1 MPFDKGTLIYVN
13 YTAKVK
19 DTGEAIESTV
29 EDDAKKLNIYD
40 PERRYEA
47 RLVSVGEE
55 WVLKGLDEEIAK
67 MDTGERKTV
76 ELTPEKAWGERD
88 PTLLR
93 MVPIRKFGDKA
104 DELRVGDVVE
114 VDNRLGVVRFIG
126 SGRAQVDFN
135 HRLAGKTLVYDVE
148 VVSKVETDEQKVR
161 SLIKR
166 RFPGQVGDA
175 VEFTHK
181 DSGVTIA
188 IPEGAFMAEGLQVIK
203 RGISNDI
210 IHFLPSV
217 NKVTFEEVYAR
228 KDQPKS
234 GPARSE
240 GAQPESEEEEKK
252 KKTGAEEEGE
262 EAPAAGE
269 GTEVPEEEGKSEDKG
284 KAQQVEQS
292 A

>member
-1 MPFDKGTLIYVN
+1 MPFDKGTLVYVN

-29 EDDAKKLNIYD
+29 QDEARKLNIYD

-47 RLVSVGEE
+47 RLVSIGED

-67 MDTGERKTV
+67 MDTGDRKTV

-93 MVPIRKFGDKA
+93 MVPIRKFGEKA
-104 DELRVGDVVE
+104 DELRIGDVVE

-148 VVSKVETDEQKVR
+148 VVSKVETDEQKIR

-166 RFPGQVGDA
+166 RFPGEVGDK
-175 VEFTHK
+175 VEFAEEK
-181 DSGVTIA
+181 SDVTVE
-188 IPEGAFMAEGLQVIK
+188 IPEEAFMAEGLQVIK
-203 RGISNDI
+203 RGVSNDI
-210 IHFLPSV
+210 IHFLPEV
-217 NKVTFEEVYAR
+217 KKVTFREVYEKKGQA
-228 KDQPKS
+228 KP
-234 GPARSE
+234 
-240 GAQPESEEEEKK
+240 EEKK
-252 KKTGAEEEGE
+252 EGAEGV
-262 EAPAAGE
+262 
-269 GTEVPEEEGKSEDKG
+269 GTEAKAPE
-284 KAQQVEQS
+284 AN

>member
-1 MPFDKGTLIYVN
+1 MSFEKGTLIYVN

-29 EDDAKKLNIYD
+29 EEEAKKLNIYD

-47 RLVSVGEE
+47 RLVSVGED

-67 MDTGERKTV
+67 MGTGERKTV
-76 ELTPEKAWGERD
+76 ELIPEKAWGERD

-93 MVPIRKFGDKA
+93 MIPIRKFGEKG
-104 DELRVGDVVE
+104 DEMRVGDVVE

-148 VVSKVETDEQKVR
+148 VISEVETEEQKIR

-166 RFPGQVGDA
+166 RFPGEIGDK

-181 DSGVTIA
+181 TGDVTIE
-188 IPEGAFMAEGLQVIK
+188 IPEEAFMAEGLQVIK
-203 RGISNDI
+203 RGVSNDVT
-210 IHFLPSV
+210 HFLPTV
-217 NKVTFEEVYAR
+217 KKVTFKEVYAK
-228 KDQPKS
+228 KDAAKT
-234 GPARSE
+234 A
-240 GAQPESEEEEKK
+240 EKA
-252 KKTGAEEEGE
+252 AE
-262 EAPAAGE
+262 P
-269 GTEVPEEEGKSEDKG
+269 VEEGKEEQAKEEASMPEEPEQ
-284 KAQQVEQS
+284 KA
-292 A
+292 